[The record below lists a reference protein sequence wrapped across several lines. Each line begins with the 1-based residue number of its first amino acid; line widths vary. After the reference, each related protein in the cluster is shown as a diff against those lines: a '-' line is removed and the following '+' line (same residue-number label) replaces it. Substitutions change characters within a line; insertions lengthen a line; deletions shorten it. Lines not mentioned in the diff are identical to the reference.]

1 MSLLT
6 FHSIS
11 ANDKYQD
18 ILIKKILSKESFKY
32 KNYSFL
38 NAFKR
43 AIYINQESYPSSY
56 HFYEDLINKKLKK
69 KYFLDSYYFY
79 NIIKIFFSSHIK
91 KIKIKT
97 SLRNRYLVNL
107 NILTKILFKI
117 LICWQINYDFDSSKK
132 KNRKT
137 IFFNSKD
144 EFSKNIYK
152 KNLQKHLNKYQL
164 LTIKNKL
171 SFFDKIKI
179 FLRNIKICIFNSYPT
194 NNYHTLYLFM
204 KYDIFESLT
213 QNLKIH
219 AGIFFEGDG
228 PDDDIMSGYLR
239 SKNIKTYLFQ
249 QGTYTGNTV
258 PVFLKNLN
266 YDYFFCWGDFFKKK
280 IKKFNPNTKIISLG
294 RIGRNFVKIKKK
306 KNIIFADQASPENGK
321 MKKIKNEFYEFCKW
335 CILNFKN
342 YKIILKPHPKHEI
355 DNSIYGLK
363 KYKNFSI
370 FNKKKDITILLQ
382 DAEFLVSVS
391 STTLVDALA
400 YKVFPICFMSNLSLQ
415 PDFRR
420 NKIGF
425 FAKSSQQAKFF
436 FDNYFKKTK
445 NFKKISN
452 TNDMSYYIK
461 SNFDNNFKKIIRKKI
476 I

>member
-1 MSLLT
+1 
-6 FHSIS
+6 
-11 ANDKYQD
+11 
-18 ILIKKILSKESFKY
+18 
-32 KNYSFL
+32 
-38 NAFKR
+38 
-43 AIYINQESYPSSY
+43 
-56 HFYEDLINKKLKK
+56 
-69 KYFLDSYYFY
+69 
-79 NIIKIFFSSHIK
+79 
-91 KIKIKT
+91 
-97 SLRNRYLVNL
+97 
-107 NILTKILFKI
+107 
-117 LICWQINYDFDSSKK
+117 
-132 KNRKT
+132 
-137 IFFNSKD
+137 
-144 EFSKNIYK
+144 
-152 KNLQKHLNKYQL
+152 
-164 LTIKNKL
+164 
-171 SFFDKIKI
+171 
-179 FLRNIKICIFNSYPT
+179 
-194 NNYHTLYLFM
+194 
-204 KYDIFESLT
+204 
-213 QNLKIH
+213 
-219 AGIFFEGDG
+219 
-228 PDDDIMSGYLR
+228 
-239 SKNIKTYLFQ
+239 
-249 QGTYTGNTV
+249 
-258 PVFLKNLN
+258 
-266 YDYFFCWGDFFKKK
+266 
-280 IKKFNPNTKIISLG
+280 
-294 RIGRNFVKIKKK
+294 
-306 KNIIFADQASPENGK
+306 